1 MRATVYRHSLARG
14 NPVQRSGLKKESGG
28 GEAAGDVE
36 LERWLGVGAALWEA
50 IAAARW
56 ATGQVSPRGQ

>member
-1 MRATVYRHSLARG
+1 
-14 NPVQRSGLKKESGG
+14 
-28 GEAAGDVE
+28 VE